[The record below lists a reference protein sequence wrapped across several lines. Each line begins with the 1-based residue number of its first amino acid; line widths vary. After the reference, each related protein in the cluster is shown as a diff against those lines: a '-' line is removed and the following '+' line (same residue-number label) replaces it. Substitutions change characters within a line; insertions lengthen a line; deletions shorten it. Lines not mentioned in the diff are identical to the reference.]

1 MNQVISIRIPE
12 QTRSEMKKL
21 RRYINWNQE
30 IRDFI
35 KKRIDDKKKD
45 DILALVTELIKKN
58 PALPPGSAAQLVRAD
73 RDRH

>member
-12 QTRSEMKKL
+12 QTHSEMKKL
-21 RRYINWNQE
+21 RRSINWNQE

-45 DILALVTELIKKN
+45 DILASVTELLKKI
-58 PALPPGSAAQLVRAD
+58 PALPSGSAAQLVRAD

>member
-1 MNQVISIRIPE
+1 MNQIISIRVPE

-21 RRYINWNQE
+21 RRSINWNQE

-35 KKRIDDKKKD
+35 SKRIDDKKKD
-45 DILALVTELIKKN
+45 DILASVTQRIKKT
-58 PALPPGSAAQLVRAD
+58 PVIPSGSAAELVRAD